1 MADAR
6 LSPAI
11 ARALARLH
19 RFAVPAHLAPFF
31 GAPTMWAQLWRWFEQ
46 AAAPATRAAIAG
58 EGGGG
63 GARPARDVRMYDE
76 IDFAAGR
83 AALTA
88 LQPVREIVYR
98 SNPWSRMRV
107 CVVLGARVLIV
118 AFAAARRCFF

>member
-63 GARPARDVRMYDE
+63 ARPARDARMYDE

-98 SNPWSRMRV
+98 SNPCRMRV

-118 AFAAARRCFF
+118 AFAAALRVCS